1 VVIDDDV
8 DPNNLHN
15 DNTSKQYEPFNCAR
29 RYKIEYVAMQ
39 NSSSDMKTK
48 QHNWLYAIEGRRK
61 EVAQMLAQGHSET
74 EIAQILHVHVSTI
87 CRDVKVLK
95 ELSQRFVF
103 DLAKGDLTY
112 YYKQCID
119 GMDEIRREA
128 WSLYKYGDW
137 GQGIHLSIKEKIAA
151 LRLLKECNEAK
162 FALLEKGPNVLNV
175 KGMEEK
181 VEDIRS
187 QRISQ

>member
-1 VVIDDDV
+1 MSS
-8 DPNNLHN
+8 NNHKQIQVLESYTNLTEKKSKMMQKSHV
-15 DNTSKQYEPFNCAR
+15 SKQKKWIYYIEDR
-29 RYKIEYVAMQ
+29 R
-39 NSSSDMKTK
+39 
-48 QHNWLYAIEGRRK
+48 R

-74 EIAQILHVHVSTI
+74 EIAQILGVHVSTI

-119 GMDEIRREA
+119 GTDEIRREA

-137 GQGIHLSIKEKIAA
+137 SQGVYLTVKEKIAA

-162 FALLEKGPNVLNV
+162 FALLEKGPSVLNV
-175 KGMEEK
+175 KGMNEK
-181 VEDIRS
+181 LDAI
-187 QRISQ
+187 QT